1 MRKEI
6 KSATKIEDVLEILSD
21 CRYCNWMDVRYLK
34 VTANACDNK
43 KLQSVIE
50 NYKRTIY
57 SIYSKTL
64 SEIWKSNPYYLE
76 VKEECQV
83 KLKEAF
89 GEKESDNVTV
99 EELIQR
105 KSQLAKKIAELIAVI
120 H

>member
-1 MRKEI
+1 
-6 KSATKIEDVLEILSD
+6 
-21 CRYCNWMDVRYLK
+21 MDVRYLK
-34 VTANACDNK
+34 VTANAYDNK

-57 SIYSKTL
+57 SKTL
-64 SEIWKSNPYYLE
+64 SEIWKSNPCYLK

-83 KLKEAF
+83 ELKEAF

-99 EELIQR
+99 EALIKR
-105 KSQLAKKIAELIAVI
+105 KSQLAKKIAEFIAVI